1 MSTEISGTRR
11 AEVAR
16 RADFRC
22 EYCLI
27 QERDSGF
34 PHQVDHIISRKHGGP
49 SSAEN
54 LALACI
60 ICNRNKGSDIAS
72 LIEQTGEVV
81 RLFNPRMDRWAE
93 HFQIDGQSIE
103 PLSQVGSVTV
113 RLLRLNSAE
122 RLSERALLQTLGL
135 YPTAAG

>member
-16 RADFRC
+16 RADFRR

-93 HFQIDGQSIE
+93 HFRIDGQSIE